1 MLDLKEALSSK
12 DEPVEITD
20 FLHLNPQGSL
30 IAYSKKFNLIFVAS
44 NESIRMFP
52 IFGDL
57 YCGFKDE
64 NLENDSFDVGQQVFE
79 FNSILQRDERIQL
92 SVVYI
97 EGSCLKIGYRL
108 LGIN

>member
-12 DEPVEITD
+12 DELVQITD

-64 NLENDSFDVGQQVFE
+64 NLQYDSCDVGQ
-79 FNSILQRDERIQL
+79 
-92 SVVYI
+92 
-97 EGSCLKIGYRL
+97 
-108 LGIN
+108 